1 MSMDSYGAK
10 LTQRDVVDLAQAS
23 TNMAVVAETIRSS
36 GVRWAD
42 ATINLLLIA
51 NNSVVRIQNKGA
63 AAFARYLEKHP
74 PKSPDAAAAKPIPDQ
89 DANQVAKST
98 TGEDVED

>member
-1 MSMDSYGAK
+1 MAMDSYGAK

-36 GVRWAD
+36 GVKWAD

-63 AAFARYLEKHP
+63 AAFARYLEKHKPADP
-74 PKSPDAAAAKPIPDQ
+74 PLKAEISRLDD
-89 DANQVAKST
+89 DLNQVRKKPP
-98 TGEDVED
+98 GEDEEG

>member
-1 MSMDSYGAK
+1 MDSYGAK

-36 GVRWAD
+36 GVKWAD

-74 PKSPDAAAAKPIPDQ
+74 PKSREAPAAEPIPAE
-89 DANQVAKST
+89 DANQVDQSIP
-98 TGEDVED
+98 GEDEED